1 MRYSAEKI
9 LAKRKEKD
17 LTQAEVASRSK
28 LSIPTI
34 SSIENGHKKYITPD
48 TMDALAGALRC
59 EVKELTQ

>member
-17 LTQAEVASRSK
+17 LTQAEVSSRSK

-48 TMDALAGALRC
+48 TLEALADALRC
-59 EVKELTQ
+59 EPAELTI

>member
-9 LAKRKEKD
+9 RAKRLEKD
-17 LTQAEVASRSK
+17 LTQAEVARRSK

-48 TMDALAGALRC
+48 TMDALAVALRC
-59 EVKELTQ
+59 EVAQLLV